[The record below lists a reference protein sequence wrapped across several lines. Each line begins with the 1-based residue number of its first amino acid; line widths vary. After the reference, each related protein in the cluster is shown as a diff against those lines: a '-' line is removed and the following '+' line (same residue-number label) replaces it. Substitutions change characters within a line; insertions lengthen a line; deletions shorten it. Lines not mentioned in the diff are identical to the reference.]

1 MGEQAQLS
9 EIQFQSVLYPIEKR
23 DILFSF
29 QRGWS
34 LTFTFVF
41 LFYFHYLNMS
51 SLLVLSGRYRIQREV
66 VERGDKK
73 EAVLLVLWNLCYC
86 CFYFCIFLSY
96 VPSEQANFKYY
107 SLLKKERNFMLFSFL
122 TSLPPFAWVSFLPP
136 CHPPPFKN
144 IISFFFLVWVW
155 FFVFFF
161 IYFFPSHRS
170 GCSCGILRV
179 RNVSVASFPVTPV
192 ILLQL

>member
-1 MGEQAQLS
+1 MGEQAQSS

-41 LFYFHYLNMS
+41 LFYFHCLNMS

-73 EAVLLVLWNLCYC
+73 EAVLLVLWNLSYC
-86 CFYFCIFLSY
+86 CFLFFIFLSY
-96 VPSEQANFKYY
+96 VPSEQANFKCY
-107 SLLKKERNFMLFSFL
+107 SLLKKGRNFMLFSFL
-122 TSLPPFAWVSFLPP
+122 ISLQPFAWVSFLPP

-144 IISFFFLVWVW
+144 IISFFFLVWVC
-155 FFVFFF
+155 FFVFLFF
-161 IYFFPSHRS
+161 FLFIFSHPTDQAAAVGYCGSGTFP
-170 GCSCGILRV
+170 
-179 RNVSVASFPVTPV
+179 
-192 ILLQL
+192 